1 MGTINDKLAYLD
13 DTKLAIKEAIQNK
26 GVSVTDEDTFR
37 SYAEKISSIEAGGG
51 AVGTTVTAINKTS
64 SVINQNDKVWLNE
77 VVDENWATNAPIYLN
92 ELVSGNET
100 NVDLFSYE
108 FTIDEMTRHSTG
120 NVPGMRLIESSSNN
134 FIIGLYFGLYNNSPI
149 VFPYYYNGQNWI
161 NTTNNATAV
170 KFNAGDK
177 IRARI
182 VSTPDFENKCIV
194 IDNLTQGTAPSKDA
208 IIELDPT
215 VTVKDLVVTMDGE
228 WDDTYINA
236 LKVTTDRVWFSKNG
250 NEVVDYDPN
259 ETTLKQ
265 LWAVDYENTNE
276 DSVIGVA
283 QESAEV
289 NARFSVM
296 VGGEIGDS
304 VMPETL
310 IITPNIEDG
319 SSVEEFQY
327 DEFEAPYTD
336 SFGNE
341 YDGAG
346 TIKVRKIGSWIDSE
360 VNADN
365 IRVGHS
371 ILGVAGTCVELVPQ
385 DNVTVKS
392 QANKSQTITPSKGYN
407 GITSITVEPWELQA
421 KTVDPYQDART
432 FYPDSG
438 YEGMSSVTVRA
449 VTADV
454 DPQIIPENI
463 KEGVNILGVE
473 GTYVPDIPEYV
484 TEEINIVPKTTSQ
497 AFEPDEGVD
506 AFSKVTVSAV
516 TSTIDP
522 NIVKSNIR
530 YGVNILG
537 VEGDYSG
544 GTNLQS
550 KVASPKTESQRITY
564 DNTYDG
570 LKDVTISAV
579 TAEIDKNIIAE
590 NIKEGVTILGVEG
603 SMPGSEL
610 EIEPAV
616 TVTPSIY
623 PNIVKPSEGYDVLS
637 QVNIEGVTSA
647 IDANILA
654 ENIKKN
660 IEILG
665 VTGTFEGA
673 NSLQGEK
680 VVTPGLADIVVG
692 PDSTYDALLSV
703 IVKAVE
709 ASIDPNIIPSNIK
722 KNVTILG
729 VTGTV
734 EEGEKQKW
742 FDFSTI
748 KGYTPLGS
756 ITLGGGGNT
765 NVTRIISTNN
775 HIVEEFVNEEFDSI
789 ENITAALFNM
799 VAGYENTKVDTPTL
813 YQPYVLF
820 NNAQFYTDYD
830 DVTIIEPQLRYLYP
844 LVNNENVK
852 GCTIGYEDNGQA
864 SELSLY
870 VMIDSTKLMSPI
882 PVLVN
887 GALSSDML
895 LDGYDSFRFVSL
907 INIPEHTVF
916 VPKTNDKL
924 ETHWIEKDSTGVID
938 IITEHDD
945 QPLTID
951 ISAWDKD
958 NDKEDNFSDKSFYT
972 ATDEIGKVNSLVI
985 DGDFIASN
993 FSSSNYINCPNTI
1006 ISNYFDLIQKATYNG
1021 TTSTEDEIWFS
1032 STDRPIGIYQGKYGV
1047 YQSGWKLG
1055 TNVFT
1060 AGTTYWFRAIYDNG
1074 SVKLYWIVD
1083 NGEYTLDTLPEI
1095 AQWNEEL
1102 VVDGITNMFT
1112 GQTIR
1117 LSRNNA
1123 AYWRGT
1129 MDLKG
1134 TKIVSGQGLLWQP
1147 ISKMDYKNI
1156 TDHTIV
1162 PITKDIMFYER
1173 TKKKN
1178 VQLKSPFTDFSS
1190 YLENLVD
1197 GNNFIINGNYIVS
1210 GPSSYKIA
1218 YGTSYGYIKYTT
1230 GPNSIALTISGY
1242 VSSEYNYDF
1251 GGVYIGKQKYTPTR
1265 EQIANKTTD
1274 GVGSWLFTGSGDMKL
1289 STYTTKLEPN
1299 TTYYINFAYAKEG
1312 GGDKYEDRLVIEKII
1327 FGKEDV
1333 SNTIG
1338 NLLNYLDEG
1347 GAINM
1352 PLYYV
1357 KTSKTTKEW
1366 QQPILKENGIM
1377 GVSEFAVA
1385 VDGNYDASSK
1395 AYHLFD
1401 DNPNSWWRKSVN
1413 GVIEFFSSTPIKV
1426 TNIIWD
1432 AYSNC
1437 YPTSSVVYGSNDRE
1451 EWTQITTFGGNSS
1464 TTFEIDMS
1472 SNENY
1477 YNYYKI
1483 DMPQRYNDPIT
1494 CYGLHITAEVEEHN
1508 IYEYILSP
1516 DDSFV
1521 DNDEFLEATFV
1532 DTISIPEHYAEY
1544 LYDQDLMKF
1553 VKTSLITLN
1562 VDDDN
1567 TTIYTEIED

>member
-37 SYAEKISSIEAGGG
+37 SYAEKINSIEAGGE
-51 AVGTTVTAINKTS
+51 TS
-64 SVINQNDKVWLNE
+64 
-77 VVDENWATNAPIYLN
+77 
-92 ELVSGNET
+92 
-100 NVDLFSYE
+100 
-108 FTIDEMTRHSTG
+108 
-120 NVPGMRLIESSSNN
+120 
-134 FIIGLYFGLYNNSPI
+134 
-149 VFPYYYNGQNWI
+149 
-161 NTTNNATAV
+161 
-170 KFNAGDK
+170 
-177 IRARI
+177 
-182 VSTPDFENKCIV
+182 
-194 IDNLTQGTAPSKDA
+194 
-208 IIELDPT
+208 
-215 VTVKDLVVTMDGE
+215 
-228 WDDTYINA
+228 
-236 LKVTTDRVWFSKNG
+236 
-250 NEVVDYDPN
+250 
-259 ETTLKQ
+259 
-265 LWAVDYENTNE
+265 
-276 DSVIGVA
+276 DSI
-283 QESAEV
+283 
-289 NARFSVM
+289 
-296 VGGEIGDS
+296 
-304 VMPETL
+304 MPEAL
-310 IITPNIEDG
+310 IVTPNIEDG
-319 SSVEEFQY
+319 TSLEEFQY
-327 DEFEAPYTD
+327 DEYTAPFTD
-336 SFGNE
+336 SSGNE
-341 YDGAG
+341 YDGVE
-346 TIKVRKIGSWIDSE
+346 TFKVRKIGSWIDSE

-371 ILGVAGTCVELVPQ
+371 ILGVAGNCVELVSQ
-385 DNVTVKS
+385 DNVVVKS
-392 QANKSQTITPSKGYN
+392 QANKSQTITPAKGYN
-407 GITSITVEPWELQA
+407 GISSITVEPWALQA

-454 DPQIIPENI
+454 DPEIIPENI
-463 KEGVNILGVE
+463 KEGVNILGVR
-473 GTYVPDIPEYV
+473 GTYVPEIPEYI
-484 TEEINIVPKTTSQ
+484 TEEINITPKTTAQ

-637 QVNIEGVTSA
+637 QVNIEGVTAA

-654 ENIKKN
+654 ENIKKS

-673 NSLQGEK
+673 NSLQSEK
-680 VVTPGLADIVVG
+680 VITPGLADIVVG
-692 PDSTYDALLSV
+692 PDSTYDALLKV

-729 VTGTV
+729 VTGNV

-748 KGYTPLGS
+748 KGYSPLGS
-756 ITLGGGGNT
+756 ITFGGGDNT
-765 NVTRIISTNN
+765 NVMRVISTND
-775 HIVEEFVNEEFDSI
+775 HMVEEFINEEFDSI
-789 ENITAALFNM
+789 GNITAALFNM
-799 VAGYENTKVDTPTL
+799 VTGYENTKVDTPTL

-820 NNAQFYTDYD
+820 NNAQFYSDYD
-830 DVTIIEPQLRYLYP
+830 DVTLIEPQLRYLYP
-844 LVNNENVK
+844 LVNDENVK

-887 GALSSDML
+887 GALSNDML

-924 ETHWIEKDSTGVID
+924 ETYWIEKDSTGVVD
-938 IITEHDD
+938 VITEHDD
-945 QPLTID
+945 QPLTIEV
-951 ISAWDKD
+951 SAWDAD
-958 NDKEDNFSDKSFYT
+958 HDKEDNFSDRSFYT
-972 ATDEIGKVNSLVI
+972 EIDELGCVGSLVA
-985 DGDFIASN
+985 DSDFVVSGFN
-993 FSSSNYINCPNTI
+993 SSSYIKCPNI
-1006 ISNYFDLIQKATYNG
+1006 IPSNYFDLIQKATYNG

-1032 STDRPIGIYQGKYGV
+1032 STDRPIGIYQGKYGI

-1060 AGTTYWFRAIYDNG
+1060 AGTTYWFRCIFDNG
-1074 SVKLYWIVD
+1074 KVKLYWIVD

-1112 GQTIR
+1112 SQTIM
-1117 LSRNNA
+1117 LSRNNGS
-1123 AYWRGT
+1123 YWRGT

-1134 TKIVSGQGLLWQP
+1134 TKIVSSQGLLWQP
-1147 ISKMDYKNI
+1147 IGKMDYKNI
-1156 TDHTIV
+1156 TDHKIV
-1162 PITKDIMFYER
+1162 PITKDIMFFER
-1173 TKKKN
+1173 TKKKM
-1178 VQLKSPFTDFSS
+1178 VQLKSPFIDFSS

-1197 GNNFIINGNYIVS
+1197 GNNFMINGDYIVS
-1210 GPSSYKIA
+1210 GPKSYHTNGGA
-1218 YGTSYGYIKYTT
+1218 SYGYIEYTT
-1230 GPNSIALTISGY
+1230 GSNSIDLTISGY
-1242 VSSEYNYDF
+1242 VSSESNYDF

-1265 EQIANKTTD
+1265 EQIRDKTTD

-1289 STYTTKLEPN
+1289 SSYTTKLEPN
-1299 TTYYINFAYAKEG
+1299 TTYYINFAYAKEDS
-1312 GGDKYEDRLVIEKII
+1312 GDSNEDRLVIEKII
-1327 FGKEDV
+1327 FGKEND
-1333 SNTIG
+1333 SNIIG

-1347 GAINM
+1347 TQINM

-1357 KTSKTTKEW
+1357 KTSRTTKEW

-1377 GVSEFAVA
+1377 GISEFAVA
-1385 VDGNYDASSK
+1385 VDGHYDASSK

-1401 DNPNSWWRKSVN
+1401 GNPNTWWRKSSKCY
-1413 GVIEFFSSTPIKV
+1413 IEFYSATPIKV
-1426 TNIIWD
+1426 TNIKWK
-1432 AYSNC
+1432 AYSNQ
-1437 YPTSSVVYGSNDRE
+1437 YPNSNSVVYGSNDRK
-1451 EWTQITTFGGNSS
+1451 EWVNIVTFNGSS
-1464 TTFEIDMS
+1464 SDFNINMS

-1477 YNYYKI
+1477 YKYYKI
-1483 DMPQRYNDPIT
+1483 DILGGYNNPVT
-1494 CYGLHITAEVEEHN
+1494 CYGLDITAEIEEQN
-1508 IYEYILSP
+1508 IYEHILSP

-1521 DNDEFLEATFV
+1521 DNDEFLEATLV
-1532 DTISIPEHYAEY
+1532 DTLNIPQHYAEY
-1544 LYDQDLMKF
+1544 LYDQDLGKF
-1553 VKTSLITLN
+1553 VKTSTITIN